1 MSPIPLDWNSRGW
14 RLWSGLTLA
23 GFVVLA
29 GELIQTSWAGRLF
42 DLRETLLYRG
52 TGPLLCWLALPAARI
67 VTHRA
72 RFDEPWPVR
81 AVALHAAGLVVACAV
96 YWFAVSLRLLVSNHL
111 PLTFWPEVLHDVW
124 TPEGWLAPLVG
135 YGVLVLPMHARDF
148 YVNWQAKQREAS
160 ALQLANAQLET
171 RLVRASLDALKMQ
184 LHPHFLFNTLNSIT
198 ALIRRGRT
206 DEAED
211 IVAGLGELLRRSLEH
226 KQDLKVTLDAEIS
239 FLRRYFEI
247 ERIRFQD
254 RLQVE
259 IDVPAG
265 CAALLVPSLILQPL
279 VENAMKHGFSR
290 DPAARVMRIAARR
303 EGDRLRLI
311 VYNDGPAPTESAPPR
326 AGTGIGLGNTR
337 ARLEMMYGAAARF
350 TLRAEPPRG
359 AVAEIELPVQ
369 LLP

>member
-1 MSPIPLDWNSRGW
+1 MNPPTIDWRSRV
-14 RLWSGLTLA
+14 RRHWSAITLVGLAVLLA
-23 GFVVLA
+23 
-29 GELIQTSWAGRLF
+29 ELVQASWTGRLF
-42 DLRETLLYRG
+42 DLRETLIYRG
-52 TGPLLCWLALPAARI
+52 TGPLLCWLALPGARI

-72 RFDEPWPVR
+72 RFDEPWPIR
-81 AVALHAAGLVVACAV
+81 AVGLHLAGLAASCAV
-96 YWFAVSLRLLVSNHL
+96 YWVTISLRRLVSNHL
-111 PLTFWPEVLHDVW
+111 PLTFWPEVLRDIW
-124 TPEGWLAPLVG
+124 TPDGWFSPLIG
-135 YGVLVLPMHARDF
+135 YCVIVLPMHARDF
-148 YVNWQAKQREAS
+148 YVNWQVKQREAS

-198 ALIRRGRT
+198 ALIRRGRA

-226 KQDLKVTLDAEIS
+226 KQDLKVTLDAELA

-259 IDVPAG
+259 IDVPG
-265 CAALLVPSLILQPL
+265 DCAPLLVPSLILQPL

-290 DPAARVMRIAARR
+290 DPAARVLGIAARR
-303 EGDRLRLI
+303 EGDRLRLV
-311 VYNDGPAPTESAPPR
+311 VYNDGPAPAESSRPR
-326 AGTGIGLGNTR
+326 AGTGIGLQNTR
-337 ARLEMMYGAAARF
+337 ARLDMMYGPAARF

-359 AVAEIELPVQ
+359 AVAEIDLPIQ